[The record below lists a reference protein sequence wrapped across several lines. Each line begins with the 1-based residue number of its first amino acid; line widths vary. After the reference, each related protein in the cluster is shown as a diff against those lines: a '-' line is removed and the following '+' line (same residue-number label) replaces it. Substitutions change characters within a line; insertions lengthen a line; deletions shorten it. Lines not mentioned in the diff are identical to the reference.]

1 MLGAARPAERPLL
14 VGSVKA
20 NIGHLEAGAGI
31 AGMAKAA
38 LALKHG
44 TIPPS
49 LHFTQP
55 NPHIPFERLTCGCN
69 SAHTL
74 DRRPDGRIAGVSS
87 FGFGGTNAHVILEEP
102 PSPGA
107 AAQGE
112 LQRPLHVL
120 PLSAKNWQAL
130 DELAA
135 RYAVLLAEQP
145 DLDVGDLCAAVGRG
159 RSHFTERA
167 AFVAATSSELR
178 EQLQHFAAKELH
190 VGGHVGSVTRAGRP
204 KVAFLFTGQGAQY
217 LGMGRRLYDTQ
228 PTFRAAIDRCAE
240 LLRPELGHD
249 LRELIFGDDASAGA
263 ILDQTAYTQPALFA
277 VEYALSQLWQSWG
290 IIPDAVIGHSLGE
303 YVAACV
309 AGVMS
314 LEDGLRLIAAR
325 GRLMGRLPA
334 GGAMA
339 AIFAAPERVQAAL
352 LPYAGRVTIA
362 ALNEPEHVVISG
374 DVEVVEAVRAA
385 FAAEGLKTRRLATS
399 HAFHSHLMEPILGE
413 FEAIARTL
421 SFSAPRIPLVANL
434 TGEPWQAGQVP
445 DAGYWRRHLREP
457 VQFAAGISALHR
469 VGCTVF
475 VEVGPAPVLAAAGSR
490 CLPDDGALW
499 AASLRAGADDW
510 QTMLKS
516 LGALY
521 ESGVTPDWRGLERD
535 YQRRHVDLPTYPFQH
550 ERYWYSD
557 LSTRRPYTPAT
568 SRLHPLIDRQLRSS
582 AISSFVFESELSLEQ
597 PLLDGHRVFDTPI
610 FPAAAYVELAL
621 AAAELAYGSGVQ
633 LAELLVHQ
641 ALVLPDGEK
650 ATLQVILGGEGA
662 PADHFTILSQRA
674 SDEPWRMHAS
684 GRLLREAANSG
695 SRTYA
700 RRGASGLPGGVGA
713 RRAVPYSGAN
723 GNGLRA
729 GLPRARAGLAWLRLS
744 PWADPSA
751 R

>member
-1 MLGAARPAERPLL
+1 
-14 VGSVKA
+14 
-20 NIGHLEAGAGI
+20 
-31 AGMAKAA
+31 
-38 LALKHG
+38 
-44 TIPPS
+44 
-49 LHFTQP
+49 
-55 NPHIPFERLTCGCN
+55 
-69 SAHTL
+69 
-74 DRRPDGRIAGVSS
+74 
-87 FGFGGTNAHVILEEP
+87 
-102 PSPGA
+102 
-107 AAQGE
+107 
-112 LQRPLHVL
+112 
-120 PLSAKNWQAL
+120 
-130 DELAA
+130 
-135 RYAVLLAEQP
+135 
-145 DLDVGDLCAAVGRG
+145 
-159 RSHFTERA
+159 
-167 AFVAATSSELR
+167 
-178 EQLQHFAAKELH
+178 
-190 VGGHVGSVTRAGRP
+190 
-204 KVAFLFTGQGAQY
+204 
-217 LGMGRRLYDTQ
+217 
-228 PTFRAAIDRCAE
+228 
-240 LLRPELGHD
+240 
-249 LRELIFGDDASAGA
+249 
-263 ILDQTAYTQPALFA
+263 
-277 VEYALSQLWQSWG
+277 
-290 IIPDAVIGHSLGE
+290 
-303 YVAACV
+303 
-309 AGVMS
+309 
-314 LEDGLRLIAAR
+314 
-325 GRLMGRLPA
+325 
-334 GGAMA
+334 
-339 AIFAAPERVQAAL
+339 
-352 LPYAGRVTIA
+352 
-362 ALNEPEHVVISG
+362 
-374 DVEVVEAVRAA
+374 
-385 FAAEGLKTRRLATS
+385 
-399 HAFHSHLMEPILGE
+399 MEPILGE

-557 LSTRRPYTPAT
+557 SSTRRPYTPAT

-684 GRLLREAANSG
+684 GRLLREAATPAAVPTLGEAQAACREELVPGALYHTLEQMGMDYGPAFRGLERVWRGSG
-695 SRTYA
+695 SALGLFVGPMSCRAKRKRMASTPRCSTPASRWLQLCYPPMASYCTCRSASRAFVAMHQPAPRYGVTCSAERRPTGRNYRVPVRPVHDSGLLVAEADRVVFKQATRVALMPSVEPADWLYEVAWRPQPLNTAAPNEPGRWLIIDAGSGLGDHLAGAFADSGVQSVLTTPGAVLTELAPGRWQADPAQPTHFRRCWRPWPATMSFCVERCFLALTPLRMPRWPTSGGSSVA
-700 RRGASGLPGGVGA
+700 RCTWLRHWPSAVRHASG
-713 RRAVPYSGAN
+713 
-723 GNGLRA
+723 
-729 GLPRARAGLAWLRLS
+729 W
-744 PWADPSA
+744 
-751 R
+751 